1 MDKLVQ
7 RHQPCNSELTQK
19 YSRGKNTAKPC
30 VTVIM
35 FEKQNKFPPNFTFL
49 YTKLLYKTRT
59 Q

>member
-1 MDKLVQ
+1 MGKLVQ
-7 RHQPCNSELTQK
+7 RHQSRNSELTQK
-19 YSRGKNTAKPC
+19 YSIGKNTAKPC

-35 FEKQNKFPPNFTFL
+35 FEKISTNFTFL